1 MWPISK
7 LFKRITF
14 FLFTTIILF
23 VSCKTS
29 IDENLEEQEEQSSE
43 TTEEQTTPQESTQT
57 EEEPNTLTFTLQPTV
72 TVVSINQSAVLT
84 CAAECG
90 KNPVTYQ
97 WYTTSDGTTEKG
109 IAVTDTDGTG
119 AQTNSFTTTT
129 FTEKEIRYYYCVA
142 TSKISDT
149 ETQTVTSNVIAAAY
163 TGLPIIRLNTDCLTS
178 EITKDEYIQ
187 GDIEI
192 LSDDYNF
199 EKYTFTKKKEGVKG
213 RGNSSWGMPKKS
225 YNIKFSTA
233 QSLFNLP
240 ESKKWA
246 LIANYSDKSL
256 LRNKIASLLG
266 TEIFNNEWNPHFVNV
281 DLIMNDEYLG
291 NYTLCEKN
299 TIGNGRIDIQDIS
312 DIEKNITNGNT
323 TAIEDANGDGILDL
337 NDGGFVVEIDPI
349 GRISADDI
357 YVTGDISGKHFVLK
371 DPDNISDAV
380 KEKVNSIIQITEEAL
395 YGEDFEDS
403 EIGWRKYIDEE
414 SVIDWYF
421 ANEFTK
427 NNDAIFF
434 SSVYLYYN
442 PADSKIHLGPNWDF
456 DISCGNINYNGC
468 DNASGWWI
476 RNAAWISR
484 LFQDPLFIS
493 NLKNR
498 WNEKKSELST
508 FIYSDIQTLA
518 NENAT
523 SAQVNFL
530 RWQILGTY
538 VWPNPAGYDKRTTY
552 QSEIDYLKTWLYA
565 RFFWLDNAI
574 NAL

>member
-57 EEEPNTLTFTLQPTV
+57 EEEPITLTFTLQPTV

-84 CAAECG
+84 CTAECG

-97 WYTTSDGTTEKG
+97 WYISSDGTTEKG
-109 IAVTDTDGTG
+109 IAATDTDGTG

-225 YNIKFSTA
+225 YNIKFSTK

-323 TAIEDANGDGILDL
+323 TAIEDANGDGVKDL
-337 NDGGFVVEIDPI
+337 NDGGFVIEIDYRYDSDFYFTTDRGLAI
-349 GRISADDI
+349 
-357 YVTGDISGKHFVLK
+357 TLK
-371 DPDNISDAV
+371 DPDDISEDIQNHI
-380 KEKVNSIIQITEEAL
+380 KTIIQTA
-395 YGEDFEDS
+395 EDS
-403 EIGWRKYIDEE
+403 LYDDNFTDQENGWRKYFDEGAM
-414 SVIDWYF
+414 IDWFFVNEIAKNRDAAF
-421 ANEFTK
+421 AL
-427 NNDAIFF
+427 
-434 SSVYLYYN
+434 SVYFYYN
-442 PADSKIHLGPNWDF
+442 PADKKIHMGPNWDF
-456 DISCGNINYNGC
+456 DIGFGNDIETSCGNADGWYIK
-468 DNASGWWI
+468 NARWI
-476 RNAAWISR
+476 YQLSK
-484 LFQDPLFIS
+484 DETFITNVKS
-493 NLKNR
+493 R
-498 WNEKKSELST
+498 WNEKKTELAS

-523 SAQVNFL
+523 SAKVNFL